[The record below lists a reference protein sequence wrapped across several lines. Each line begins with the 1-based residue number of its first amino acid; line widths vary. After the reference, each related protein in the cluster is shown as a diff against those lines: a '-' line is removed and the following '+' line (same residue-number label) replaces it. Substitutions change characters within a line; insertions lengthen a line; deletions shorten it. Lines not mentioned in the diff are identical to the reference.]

1 MVRLLDVSY
10 LVYVLQCNYTSYFV
24 TWWNEE
30 MMDAVK
36 TVMLLPGL
44 LAPFSIPAA
53 ALRKYEVGGDEIV
66 NENVLSGCRIPKHE
80 HNAVVPANTLILI
93 VNLTGIGIPAL

>member
-1 MVRLLDVSY
+1 MKHIYEIAHIKQSDH
-10 LVYVLQCNYTSYFV
+10 
-24 TWWNEE
+24 
-30 MMDAVK
+30 A
-36 TVMLLPGL
+36 
-44 LAPFSIPAA
+44 FSRVPLESICKIIIGSARS
-53 ALRKYEVGGDEIV
+53 LGIEVGGDEIV

>member
-66 NENVLSGCRIPKHE
+66 NENVSVRL
-80 HNAVVPANTLILI
+80 
-93 VNLTGIGIPAL
+93 

>member
-1 MVRLLDVSY
+1 M
-10 LVYVLQCNYTSYFV
+10 
-24 TWWNEE
+24 
-30 MMDAVK
+30 K

-66 NENVLSGCRIPKHE
+66 NENVLSVGYQSM
-80 HNAVVPANTLILI
+80 NTMLSSQPIHLY
-93 VNLTGIGIPAL
+93 